1 MAIKWPKM
9 AKNDPKWQKMT
20 QNDPKITFL
29 KCRDLRVL
37 PGTNFLLTGTL
48 NYSAPLPVALPF
60 SICNLP
66 VLPRLRMCDQT
77 GSPTICVLPLHIAI
91 PTPELLLVNIMCS
104 VSHQIPI
111 GVLLSQPPCVPV
123 NWLLGTLTRHFPTS
137 EIKIF
142 LSNAQVRRQSLLS
155 NAYTFNNNH
164 KLWFT
169 TQAVHGTLLLF
180 LIWILYFLCIGL
192 F

>member
-1 MAIKWPKM
+1 M
-9 AKNDPKWQKMT
+9 
-20 QNDPKITFL
+20 L
-29 KCRDLRVL
+29 
-37 PGTNFLLTGTL
+37 
-48 NYSAPLPVALPF
+48 
-60 SICNLP
+60 
-66 VLPRLRMCDQT
+66 DQT
-77 GSPTICVLPLHIAI
+77 GSSTIRVLPLHIAI
-91 PTPELLLVNIMCS
+91 PTPKLLLVNLLRP
-104 VSHQIPI
+104 VTHRIPI
-111 GVLLSQPPCVPV
+111 GILLSQPPCVPV

-192 F
+192 FSPIITIYNQEGCNLKNPQKKHPGQDFWPPTRIQGQKLSWPGN